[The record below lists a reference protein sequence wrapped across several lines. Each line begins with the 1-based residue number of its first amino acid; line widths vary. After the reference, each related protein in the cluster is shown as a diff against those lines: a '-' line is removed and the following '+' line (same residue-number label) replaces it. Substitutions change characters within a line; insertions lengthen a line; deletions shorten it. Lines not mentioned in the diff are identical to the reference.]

1 MTDLTSVHFKQRTED
16 GVLSEVMDGFVNF
29 RAIAER
35 LKTQDYSGDFL
46 LENTPTAHSLQDAL
60 RSREYLLSLTAV

>member
-1 MTDLTSVHFKQRTED
+1 
-16 GVLSEVMDGFVNF
+16 MDGSHLGPFQTENRRRCALRSRVTAFVDF

-35 LKTQDYSGDFL
+35 LKTQDYTGDLL

-60 RSREYLLSLTAV
+60 RSREYLLNC